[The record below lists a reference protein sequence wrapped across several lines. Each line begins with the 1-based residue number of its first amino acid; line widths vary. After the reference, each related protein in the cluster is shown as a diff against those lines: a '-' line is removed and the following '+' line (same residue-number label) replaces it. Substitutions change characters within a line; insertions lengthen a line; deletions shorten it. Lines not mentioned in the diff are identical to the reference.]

1 MEWNSLKTKLHVEP
15 AVLSEDD
22 VRSATT
28 YLPMLHKQALIEQ
41 LTNGCIE
48 KVEVKPNDFQ
58 PIPPRYQEDGFA
70 KSLICRAVLVSF
82 YLNLYE
88 LPGLFKDKPEFEFS
102 MHDYDRFATIPM
114 QLKQMGKSED
124 AEISQRATAIL
135 TDYAEFEQ
143 QLNLSVSN
151 YIRSHNDVCL
161 RVVQMMNMQSS
172 PESIQNALA
181 ELRRIQGEIE
191 NGAKKAEEAKV
202 SAEETNNSE
211 DAGKAGG

>member
-1 MEWNSLKTKLHVEP
+1 
-15 AVLSEDD
+15 
-22 VRSATT
+22 
-28 YLPMLHKQALIEQ
+28 
-41 LTNGCIE
+41 
-48 KVEVKPNDFQ
+48 
-58 PIPPRYQEDGFA
+58 
-70 KSLICRAVLVSF
+70 
-82 YLNLYE
+82 
-88 LPGLFKDKPEFEFS
+88 
-102 MHDYDRFATIPM
+102 MHDYDRFATIPI
-114 QLKQMGKSED
+114 QLEQMRKSED
-124 AEISQRATAIL
+124 VEISQRATAIL

-191 NGAKKAEEAKV
+191 NGAKKVEEAKA

-211 DAGKAGG
+211 ETGKAGG